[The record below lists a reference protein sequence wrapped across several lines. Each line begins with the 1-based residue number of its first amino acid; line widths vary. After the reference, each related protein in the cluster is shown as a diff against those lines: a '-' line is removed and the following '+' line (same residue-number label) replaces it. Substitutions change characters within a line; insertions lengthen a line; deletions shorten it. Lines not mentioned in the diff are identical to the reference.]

1 MSPINDDDGHS
12 SGSSTCLPNEGFAST
27 VPETPNVRSHL
38 LTSPLRP
45 ATSLTSSRYPL
56 RSTPEREHS
65 GSSSFSRPPS
75 HRERSGSSLSSC
87 PVCVI
92 TQTQESTPTIG
103 VARGG
108 VAGGRVALAAGRG
121 AVGRGVGVAARGRVA
136 VGQGV
141 GIAARGRVPG
151 VTRQSSNPRSGVIN
165 YSSEEC
171 TALLQCIQAV
181 LPIGNE
187 QWQMVAELHGNQYSH
202 CNRTAESIRRK
213 FSALANVQPGSGNPT
228 VPPLIL
234 RAKQIRE
241 AINFKAGVTDA
252 DVSDFFDDAQDV
264 DDNPLEGAVDVVAAV
279 EEETAEPV
287 DVPAIITA
295 ATATAAT
302 NATAGCR
309 ASTNSSTIAPSV
321 ASSKARTKHNQLI
334 SAIESSSD
342 STSNAFSTFLQ
353 QRQMAEEF
361 EWRQRRL
368 EREEERAR
376 REEELHEM
384 RRKESRQQEQFSML
398 MQMAVTGMM
407 TYLGAKKPRNRG
419 FDDDDSVSV

>member
-1 MSPINDDDGHS
+1 MSSIGASMSPINDDEGHS

-75 HRERSGSSLSSC
+75 ERERLGSSSSSRPPSHRERLGSSTSSR

-92 TQTQESTPTIG
+92 TQTQESTPTIGVAQGGVAGGTIG

-121 AVGRGVGVAARGRVA
+121 AVGQGVGVAARGVGVAARGGA
-136 VGQGV
+136 PVGRGTAGV
-141 GIAARGRVPG
+141 GRRGG

-234 RAKQIRE
+234 RAKQIRK
-241 AINFKAGVTDA
+241 AINFKAGVTD
-252 DVSDFFDDAQDV
+252 DDAQ
-264 DDNPLEGAVDVVAAV
+264 
-279 EEETAEPV
+279 
-287 DVPAIITA
+287 
-295 ATATAAT
+295 
-302 NATAGCR
+302 
-309 ASTNSSTIAPSV
+309 
-321 ASSKARTKHNQLI
+321 
-334 SAIESSSD
+334 
-342 STSNAFSTFLQ
+342 TS
-353 QRQMAEEF
+353 
-361 EWRQRRL
+361 
-368 EREEERAR
+368 
-376 REEELHEM
+376 
-384 RRKESRQQEQFSML
+384 L
-398 MQMAVTGMM
+398 MTPWM
-407 TYLGAKKPRNRG
+407 
-419 FDDDDSVSV
+419 

>member
-1 MSPINDDDGHS
+1 
-12 SGSSTCLPNEGFAST
+12 
-27 VPETPNVRSHL
+27 
-38 LTSPLRP
+38 
-45 ATSLTSSRYPL
+45 
-56 RSTPEREHS
+56 
-65 GSSSFSRPPS
+65 
-75 HRERSGSSLSSC
+75 
-87 PVCVI
+87 
-92 TQTQESTPTIG
+92 
-103 VARGG
+103 
-108 VAGGRVALAAGRG
+108 LAAGRG
-121 AVGRGVGVAARGRVA
+121 AVGRGVGVAARGGA
-136 VGQGV
+136 PVGRGTAGV
-141 GIAARGRVPG
+141 GRTRGG

-264 DDNPLEGAVDVVAAV
+264 DDNLLEGAVDVVAAV

-302 NATAGCR
+302 NATAGNATAGGR

-353 QRQMAEEF
+353 QHQMAEEF
-361 EWRQRRL
+361 EWRQSHL
-368 EREEERAR
+368 EQEEERAR

-407 TYLGAKKPRNRG
+407 AYLGAKKTGRHH
-419 FDDDDSVSV
+419 DDDDHPTV

>member
-1 MSPINDDDGHS
+1 
-12 SGSSTCLPNEGFAST
+12 
-27 VPETPNVRSHL
+27 
-38 LTSPLRP
+38 
-45 ATSLTSSRYPL
+45 
-56 RSTPEREHS
+56 
-65 GSSSFSRPPS
+65 
-75 HRERSGSSLSSC
+75 
-87 PVCVI
+87 
-92 TQTQESTPTIG
+92 
-103 VARGG
+103 
-108 VAGGRVALAAGRG
+108 LAAGRG

-136 VGQGV
+136 VGRGV
-141 GIAARGRVPG
+141 GVAARGRVPG

-302 NATAGCR
+302 NATAGNATAGGR